1 MMVSDTLRS
10 GTIRVGNAEDT
21 SLALPSDKSLSSGQQ
36 RVLTQV
42 HSIKRSKSKQSSN
55 GASPTSPN
63 PTSLPNYNEF
73 GTFRFKSN
81 GVFTRNS
88 SMMTSG
94 YTKGMKSRSL
104 STKEKHISTSA
115 NISMLPKKPN
125 GLKSS
130 ISDPALAPFSP
141 ALASTTSMKGQY
153 PLGANKSS
161 SSIAN
166 GMIHISQT
174 CITQPRQFQSEEQ
187 MKTARLEQES
197 MVNSVKSSSDMTL
210 PLAVKYLSVSDENC
224 QLSGAK
230 FIQHATYTDEGAKTE
245 VLQLDGIA
253 QLVTLL
259 ENPNPKLNQ
268 AAAGALRNLVF
279 KNQDNKLKV
288 QECAGIGKA
297 LQLLQKTNSVETQR
311 QITGLLWNLSSD
323 DKMKNELTKIALPS
337 LTKHVIVPYTT
348 GSDSNGVK
356 HVDQTVFLYATSVM
370 RNLSSSSDENRQE
383 MRACPGFIDSLF
395 SYIDSCVAEEKYDE
409 KALENCAAVF
419 QNLTYKLE
427 RCQESTYNPPRG
439 VDEENAKGKKSST
452 VGCFSPRSSKVQA
465 KQSLKSPQ
473 ESSKQEKPS
482 GVNLLFHDEAIR
494 HCLTLIEFSK
504 NRATQEACCGTL
516 QNISAGGGIGSS
528 TVSQIFSDKGKIT
541 YFLPSMLSSE
551 NKTLQASAVAMM
563 SNVSRISGL
572 QPIIT
577 KEMML
582 ALSKLITSGVEEM
595 GNSDQTVTGVCS
607 TMNRLMLADSEGSK
621 KVINPELVQAITS
634 ISLNENFVKGSK
646 AASLLLYSMWKET
659 NLRSF
664 LKKQGMNKD
673 QFVNDRTKEVNN
685 ELVENTS
692 NNK

>member
-1 MMVSDTLRS
+1 MVSDTLRS

-55 GASPTSPN
+55 GA
-63 PTSLPNYNEF
+63 L
-73 GTFRFKSN
+73 
-81 GVFTRNS
+81 
-88 SMMTSG
+88 
-94 YTKGMKSRSL
+94 
-104 STKEKHISTSA
+104 
-115 NISMLPKKPN
+115 
-125 GLKSS
+125 
-130 ISDPALAPFSP
+130 
-141 ALASTTSMKGQY
+141 KGQY

-166 GMIHISQT
+166 GTIHISQT

-187 MKTARLEQES
+187 MKTSRLEQES

-210 PLAVKYLSVSDENC
+210 PLAVKYLSMSDENC

-452 VGCFSPRSSKVQA
+452 VGCFSPRSK
-465 KQSLKSPQ
+465 
-473 ESSKQEKPS
+473 SSKQEKPS

-572 QPIIT
+572 QPII
-577 KEMML
+577 
-582 ALSKLITSGVEEM
+582 
-595 GNSDQTVTGVCS
+595 
-607 TMNRLMLADSEGSK
+607 SK
-621 KVINPELVQAITS
+621 KQVNVH
-634 ISLNENFVKGSK
+634 KG
-646 AASLLLYSMWKET
+646 
-659 NLRSF
+659 
-664 LKKQGMNKD
+664 
-673 QFVNDRTKEVNN
+673 
-685 ELVENTS
+685 
-692 NNK
+692 